1 MTELEPDPAADERP
15 SSARRR
21 RSWPQRL
28 TISGLFLA
36 AFAVFLAA
44 AALYAGQR
52 VIEDRQLVTIDNPEV
67 AQADSGLVFTDVA
80 DDAGDD
86 PERPVETFPLAEPD
100 ARNFLITG
108 ADNNSCIDDNSPYA
122 AAFGDRSNFG
132 ERSDT
137 IMMWRVNPGTS
148 QVAVLSFPRDLWV
161 SVADTSRKGRI
172 NEAYTRDE
180 PQQLIDTIYQNFGIT
195 TDHYIQID
203 FCAFKT
209 LVEAVDGVTV
219 PFDRAVRDE
228 NTGLFVPSP
237 GCFTFTGDHALAY
250 VRSRYLEVY
259 DEDSDTWDSDNAF
272 DLGRISRQQDFI
284 RRIVDELLAAGA
296 FNPDVVRGLIETSTN
311 YVVTDTELTPRKI
324 LEFAGV
330 MRSVDPAEI
339 TTYQIEATSDKIQ
352 NQSVL
357 VPRLNGDNMQ
367 AILAIFRG
375 AATLTDAPE
384 QVFDGAATA
393 TSAAVETGQTTAG
406 SDSTAAPSSESTEE
420 PVPFTTLP
428 NVVAD
433 DIVFGYVPDPNAT
446 C

>member
-1 MTELEPDPAADERP
+1 
-15 SSARRR
+15 
-21 RSWPQRL
+21 
-28 TISGLFLA
+28 
-36 AFAVFLAA
+36 
-44 AALYAGQR
+44 
-52 VIEDRQLVTIDNPEV
+52 
-67 AQADSGLVFTDVA
+67 
-80 DDAGDD
+80 
-86 PERPVETFPLAEPD
+86 
-100 ARNFLITG
+100 
-108 ADNNSCIDDNSPYA
+108 
-122 AAFGDRSNFG
+122 
-132 ERSDT
+132 
-137 IMMWRVNPGTS
+137 
-148 QVAVLSFPRDLWV
+148 
-161 SVADTSRKGRI
+161 
-172 NEAYTRDE
+172 
-180 PQQLIDTIYQNFGIT
+180 
-195 TDHYIQID
+195 
-203 FCAFKT
+203 
-209 LVEAVDGVTV
+209 
-219 PFDRAVRDE
+219 
-228 NTGLFVPSP
+228 
-237 GCFTFTGDHALAY
+237 LAY